1 MVKNSTSVLV
11 LLGGTGILNSLDCS
25 LSINNEAVNITT
37 KDSADGNGIVW
48 EEFMSGAKNA
58 TVSVSGLYADG
69 DLDPVYA
76 AIAAADPVALKFGN
90 AVSGEEAWSGNAI
103 ITGLEIASPGYEGAM
118 TYNASFQIT
127 GPLTKADNA

>member
-11 LLGGTGILNSLDCS
+11 LLGGVGILNSLDCS

-37 KDSADGNGIVW
+37 KDSANGSGIVW

-69 DLDPVYA
+69 DLDPVWT
-76 AIAAADPVALKFGN
+76 AIAAADSVTLKFGN
-90 AVSGEEAWSGNAI
+90 AVSGEEGWSGDAI
-103 ITGLEIASPGYEGAM
+103 ITSLEIASPGYEGAM
-118 TYNASFQIT
+118 TYNASFQMSGEI
-127 GPLTKADNA
+127 TKADNA